1 MNHPKREEW
10 MPLLCGEADGETK
23 RRLEEHLQSCAAC
36 AAEVQGWRRT
46 MGRLDAWK
54 LPKARRARVFP
65 VQPIAWAAA
74 AAIVIGAFVAGRFT
88 APNFDAQQ
96 LRAELKSELSAE
108 IRQGFAR
115 AAESSSTAL
124 ANLEQRLASASV
136 RNQKE
141 MAGQFIDYIAAAR
154 VEDRKSTDALWE
166 KLQSQYTT
174 DFVLLRRDLETLA
187 STTDEEIESA
197 RAKLFQLAS
206 NQTTQE

>member
-1 MNHPKREEW
+1 
-10 MPLLCGEADGETK
+10 MPLLCGEADGQTK
-23 RRLEEHLQSCAAC
+23 RRLEEHLQSCGEC
-36 AAEVQGWRRT
+36 AAQMQGWQRT

-54 LPKARRARVFP
+54 LPKARRARAFP
-65 VQPIAWAAA
+65 VQAVAWAAA
-74 AAIVIGAFVAGRFT
+74 APIVIGAFIAGRFT
-88 APNFDAQQ
+88 VPNFDAQQ

-108 IRQGFAR
+108 IRQGFAS
-115 AAESSSTAL
+115 AAESSSAAL
-124 ANLEQRLASASV
+124 ANLETRLASASV

-141 MAGQFIDYIAAAR
+141 MAGQFIDYIAASRA
-154 VEDRKSTDALWE
+154 EDRKATDALWE

-206 NQTTQE
+206 NQITQE

>member
-10 MPLLCGEADGETK
+10 MPLLCGEADSETK
-23 RRLEEHLQSCAAC
+23 RRLEDHLQTCSAC

-54 LPKARRARVFP
+54 LPKARRPRVFP

-74 AAIVIGAFVAGRFT
+74 AAIVIGAFIVGRFT
-88 APNFDAQQ
+88 APNFDAQT

-108 IRQGFAR
+108 IQQGFAR
-115 AAESSSTAL
+115 VAEDSSTAL
-124 ANLEQRLASASV
+124 ANLETRLASASV

-154 VEDRKSTDALWE
+154 AEDRKATDALWE
-166 KLQSQYTT
+166 KLQTQYNT

-187 STTDEEIESA
+187 LTTDEEIENA
-197 RAKLFQLAS
+197 RTKLMQLAS
-206 NQTTQE
+206 AHSTQE

>member
-1 MNHPKREEW
+1 

-23 RRLEEHLQSCAAC
+23 RRLEEHLQSCGEC
-36 AAEVQGWRRT
+36 AAQVQGWRRT

-54 LPKARRARVFP
+54 LPKARRSRAFP
-65 VQPIAWAAA
+65 VQPVAWAAA
-74 AAIVIGAFVAGRFT
+74 AAIVIGAFMAGRFT

-108 IRQGFAR
+108 IQQGFAQ

-124 ANLEQRLASASV
+124 ANLEARLASATV

-141 MAGQFIDYIAAAR
+141 MAGQFIEYIAASRA
-154 VEDRKSTDALWE
+154 EDRKATDALWE

-206 NQTTQE
+206 SQATQE